1 MKPWSLIPFWRAMY
15 HELRNCGSHGFQ
27 GFQRQ
32 GAIFPPRVGLVILP
46 VRCCSKR
53 SWSQVQQKQ
62 QMLFT
67 IIPRDLRSEACQIK
81 KTRCG
86 IPGIT
91 MYHTLYI
98 YIYIARP
105 VSNDF
110 WFTDGRGSP
119 WRPRHGPHASCTLD
133 VTSRCCSDSV
143 NFIWIQALNT
153 QTMIRSCAFRE
164 VNPQNRV
171 SDTYWV
177 DIQALGARI
186 DHNRQARVPK
196 GWAEAHGWD
205 CPNTQDS
212 CFRKQPG
219 SQSRDVQDW
228 CKMNLLTRQLLHS
241 FVSKHLE
248 LSSRLPVSGK
258 VYLKY
263 INLQIHFQ
271 NEKFM

>member
-1 MKPWSLIPFWRAMY
+1 MNYEIVDLMASRVFSAKVPSSHHVWGWSSCQSAAA
-15 HELRNCGSHGFQ
+15 
-27 GFQRQ
+27 QR
-32 GAIFPPRVGLVILP
+32 GPEAKCSKNS
-46 VRCCSKR
+46 RCCSPL
-53 SWSQVQQKQ
+53 SQEIWGLRPVKLRKLVAEYLVSQC
-62 QMLFT
+62 
-67 IIPRDLRSEACQIK
+67 IILYI
-81 KTRCG
+81 
-86 IPGIT
+86 
-91 MYHTLYI
+91 YI